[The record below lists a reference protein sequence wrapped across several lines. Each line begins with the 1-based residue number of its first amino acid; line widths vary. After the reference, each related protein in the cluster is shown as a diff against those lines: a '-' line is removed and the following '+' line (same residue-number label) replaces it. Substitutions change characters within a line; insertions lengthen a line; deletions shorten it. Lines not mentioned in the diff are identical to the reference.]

1 MATTQLFLAICFIF
15 VAFMEP
21 SHTYLSRPGKRGIF
35 QVTVERSKTEMTKEL
50 EAVSMRWGSLL
61 LLYQA
66 LKKQKIA
73 EGKSIS
79 KYLKMKNG
87 NMDIPLPLTG
97 KKIES
102 EIIPRLFN
110 ATQNS
115 RDWILE
121 LH

>member
-1 MATTQLFLAICFIF
+1 
-15 VAFMEP
+15 
-21 SHTYLSRPGKRGIF
+21 
-35 QVTVERSKTEMTKEL
+35 MTKEL
-50 EAVSMRWGSLL
+50 KAVSMQWGSLL

-73 EGKSIS
+73 EGKSFS

-102 EIIPRLFN
+102 EIIPRSFN
-110 ATQNS
+110 TTQNS
-115 RDWILE
+115 RHWILE
-121 LH
+121 